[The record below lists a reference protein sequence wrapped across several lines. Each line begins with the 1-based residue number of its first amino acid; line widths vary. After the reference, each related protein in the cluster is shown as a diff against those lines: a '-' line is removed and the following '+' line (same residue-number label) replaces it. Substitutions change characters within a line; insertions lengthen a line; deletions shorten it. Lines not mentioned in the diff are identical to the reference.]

1 MLRLSVHLKDTD
13 IFKVSC
19 VSYDILYVSCRLLS
33 EVCKACAPFVYPS
46 SPPRSLVPKD
56 TPQPQ
61 VWIPKGPGHHD
72 WPNDNSLVPCVL
84 SFVSSGVLT
93 SHPAGKSY
101 PVLQYPISSHCKL
114 SCGFSETE
122 AGTPHQEASSLALS
136 RPQQIHL

>member
-1 MLRLSVHLKDTD
+1 MTFFMSLA
-13 IFKVSC
+13 
-19 VSYDILYVSCRLLS
+19 VSYLKSVKHVLHSFIQALPQIFS
-33 EVCKACAPFVYPS
+33 AQGHPTAS
-46 SPPRSLVPKD
+46 SL
-56 TPQPQ
+56 
-61 VWIPKGPGHHD
+61 IPKGPGHHD
-72 WPNDNSLVPCVL
+72 WPNDNSLVPCGSL
-84 SFVSSGVLT
+84 VSSGVLT